1 MLSISLPCVEKP
13 FWGFPLFFCKLHAPT
28 FWLGRFLFP
37 CHSFCKFIKGTFFL
51 QSTQNIPRRKY
62 FLLDFSTKSYY
73 YKYEIVRKDWIMNE
87 VRRINLLHSEIGN
100 VFHEMSM
107 QLGLSDSVSSIL
119 YTICNFG
126 DSCLLGDI
134 VSMTGIPK
142 QTVNSALR
150 KMEGEGILHVET
162 ADGRRKR
169 VVLTENGKL
178 LALRTVGQMIRMENE
193 IYTSWTEEERQMHL
207 TLTQRYL
214 EQLKEKA
221 KELRK

>member
-1 MLSISLPCVEKP
+1 
-13 FWGFPLFFCKLHAPT
+13 
-28 FWLGRFLFP
+28 
-37 CHSFCKFIKGTFFL
+37 
-51 QSTQNIPRRKY
+51 
-62 FLLDFSTKSYY
+62 
-73 YKYEIVRKDWIMNE
+73 MNE

-150 KMEGEGILHVET
+150 KMEGEGILRVET
-162 ADGRRKR
+162 ADRRRKR
-169 VVLTENGKL
+169 VVLTENGKI
-178 LALRTVGQMIRMENE
+178 LARRTVGLMIRMEND
-193 IYTSWTEEERQMHL
+193 IFTSWQEEELALYVAL
-207 TLTQRYL
+207 TRRYL
-214 EQLKEKA
+214 YQLKEKA

>member
-1 MLSISLPCVEKP
+1 
-13 FWGFPLFFCKLHAPT
+13 
-28 FWLGRFLFP
+28 
-37 CHSFCKFIKGTFFL
+37 
-51 QSTQNIPRRKY
+51 
-62 FLLDFSTKSYY
+62 
-73 YKYEIVRKDWIMNE
+73 MNE

-126 DSCLLGDI
+126 DSCLLGEI

-150 KMEGEGILHVET
+150 KMEGEGILRVET
-162 ADGRRKR
+162 ADQRRKR
-169 VVLTENGKL
+169 VVLTENGKV
-178 LALRTVGQMIRMENE
+178 LARRTVGRMIRMENE
-193 IYTSWTEEERQMHL
+193 IFTSWQEEELALYVAL
-207 TLTQRYL
+207 TRRYL
-214 EQLKEKA
+214 DQLKGKA